1 MRFSHLSLVA
11 CLAIGLIACGDDADI
26 DRADSPDVAAV
37 DATMQGVRDALAAG
51 DVEGFLELWTDDG
64 LQQLFHETSASF
76 QTGYYIGAKQYN
88 LGESSDT
95 TVSGDTA
102 TTVAPLYFRL
112 VGVVRRFS
120 LIRQDGVWKVDG
132 GTLATADAGD
142 ATVIDVDFGDS
153 AILFDASAI
162 VDGNIALRVH
172 NTTATRHELN
182 ILTALPDRDITAF
195 FEHPEDEPPLP
206 EGRSMPEGTDFI
218 GGVSSIDPGVTV
230 TILFSETLPAA
241 RYVFFCNAEDESGQ
255 PHSKKG
261 EFAEFT
267 IA

>member
-1 MRFSHLSLVA
+1 MRFAKLFLVA
-11 CLAIGLIACGDDADI
+11 CLAISVVACSDDATT

-51 DVEGFLELWTDDG
+51 DVDGFLELWTDNG

-76 QTGYYIGAKQYN
+76 QTGYYIGAKQFS
-88 LGESSDT
+88 LGASSDIT
-95 TVSGDTA
+95 MSGDTA
-102 TTVAPLYFRL
+102 TTVAALYFRL

-120 LIRQDGVWKVDG
+120 LIRQEGVWKIDG
-132 GTLATADAGD
+132 GTLTTADTGD
-142 ATVIDVDFGDS
+142 ATVIDVDFGGS
-153 AILFDASAI
+153 AILFDPSVI
-162 VDGNIALRVH
+162 VDGDIALRVH
-172 NTTATRHELN
+172 NSTAERHELN

-195 FEHPEDEPPLP
+195 FEHPELEPPLP

-218 GGVSSIDPGVTV
+218 GGVSAIDPGVTV
-230 TILFSETLPAA
+230 TVLFSEPLPAA

-255 PHSKKG
+255 AHSKTG